1 MKCREAEKLLSRS
14 FDGLLESREEEQL
27 EHHIKYCTECG
38 QKRSEY
44 CDMLDILRTMKLPDP
59 KPYFW
64 ERLRLRLKERKTS
77 NLWPVWKQWGIRAI
91 PVSIFLLAVFAAA
104 LSFFNP
110 QQPEELSPSEA
121 FLLQNTN
128 PFRETSSFLDQEKVE
143 DKNMMLIF
151 ASLDEEKVNARYAP

>member
-1 MKCREAEKLLSRS
+1 MKCREAGKLLLRS
-14 FDGLLESREEEQL
+14 FDGLLESREEEEL
-27 EHHIKYCTECG
+27 EHHIKNCPACSQT
-38 QKRSEY
+38 RSEY
-44 CDMLDILRTMKLPDP
+44 LDMLGILRTTNLPDP

-64 ERLRLRLKERKTS
+64 ERLRPRLKERQIFNPWS
-77 NLWPVWKQWGIRAI
+77 VWKQWGIRAI
-91 PVSIFLLAVFAAA
+91 PVSIILLALFAAA
-104 LSFFNP
+104 LAFFNP

-128 PFRETSSFLDQEKVE
+128 PLRETSSFLDQEKVE